1 MQVQVNTDRNIQG
14 SEGLAARVEDMVNRH
29 LDRFSEHAT
38 RAEVY
43 LTDQNSTAKG
53 GSTDIRCQLE
63 VRLAG
68 RDPVSVS
75 ENAADVEQAVN
86 GASQKMV
93 RLLETTLGK
102 LNRRG

>member
-14 SEGLAARVEDMVNRH
+14 SDGLTQRVEELVNRH
-29 LDRFSEHAT
+29 LDRFSEQAT

-43 LTDQNSTAKG
+43 LTDQNSAAKG
-53 GSTDIRCQLE
+53 GSQDIRCLIE

-68 RDPVSVS
+68 RDPLSVTDT
-75 ENAADVEQAVN
+75 AADVEQSVS
-86 GASQKMV
+86 GAAQKMV

-102 LNRRG
+102 LNRR

>member
-14 SEGLAARVEDMVNRH
+14 SEDLSQRVEDSVNRH

-43 LTDQNSTAKG
+43 LTDQNSSAKG
-53 GSTDIRCQLE
+53 GSVDIRCQLE

-68 RDPVSVS
+68 RDPLSVTD
-75 ENAADVEQAVN
+75 NAAEIDQAVN
-86 GASQKMV
+86 GAAQKMV

-102 LNRRG
+102 LNRR